1 MVLGLIRLVLVTLLL
16 KERKSMLNFSFQ
28 NPTKIHFGENTISAI
43 ATEIPKK
50 ARVLVVYGGGSIK
63 NNGVYQQV
71 IDALKDHT
79 WFEFSGI
86 EPNPTYTTLM
96 KAQAI
101 IAAEN
106 IDYLL
111 AVGGGSVVDG
121 AKFIAAAALYNEG
134 NQGDNESNDPWD
146 ILAKQLPVKAAL
158 PIAAVLTLPATGSE
172 SNGNS
177 VVTRE
182 GNKLP
187 FSSPLV
193 RPIFAVLDP
202 SVTLSLSDR
211 QISNGVVD
219 AFVHTIEQYLTYS
232 VNGKVQD
239 RFSEGLLQTL
249 IEEGPKALVAETK
262 NDLAIRANIMWSAT
276 MALNGLIGAGVPQ
289 DWSTHMIGHELTG
302 AFGID
307 HARTLSIVLPA
318 VMKVKRQ
325 QKREKLLQYAARVW
339 QINDGDE
346 DERIAKAI
354 QCTESFFETMQVPIR
369 LSDVKLGITDID
381 VLIGNLAK
389 HGMTKLGEHGDISLD
404 VSREILMQAL

>member
-1 MVLGLIRLVLVTLLL
+1 
-16 KERKSMLNFSFQ
+16 MLNFSFQ
-28 NPTKIHFGENTISAI
+28 NPTRIHFGEGQIEVI
-43 ATEIPKK
+43 AQEVPEN
-50 ARVLVVYGGGSIK
+50 ARVLMVYGGGSIK
-63 NNGVYQQV
+63 SNGVYQQV
-71 IDALKDHT
+71 IAALGEHT
-79 WFEFSGI
+79 FFEFSGI
-86 EPNPTYTTLM
+86 EPNPTYDTLM
-96 KAQAI
+96 KAQEI
-101 IAAEN
+101 IKREN

-121 AKFIAAAALYNEG
+121 AKFIAAAAFYNGNGEG
-134 NQGDNESNDPWD
+134 DSNDPWD
-146 ILAKQLPVKAAL
+146 ILAKQQAVTKAL
-158 PIAAVLTLPATGSE
+158 PIGAILTLPATGSE

-177 VVTRE
+177 VVTRD

-193 RPIFAVLDP
+193 RPLFAVLDP
-202 SVTLSLSDR
+202 TVTLSLSDR

-249 IEEGPKALVAETK
+249 IEEGPKALLPETK
-262 NDLAIRANIMWSAT
+262 ENLDVRANIMWSAT

-318 VMKVKRQ
+318 VMKVRKE
-325 QKREKLLQYAARVW
+325 QKREKLLQYATRVW
-339 QINDGDE
+339 QITEGD
-346 DERIAKAI
+346 DNARIDKAI
-354 QCTESFFETMQVPIR
+354 RLTEAFFETMQVPTR
-369 LSDVKLGITDID
+369 LSEVDLGSKDID
-381 VLIGNLAK
+381 LLIERLEQ
-389 HGMTKLGEHGDISLD
+389 HGMTTLGEHSDITLAI
-404 VSREILMQAL
+404 SREILIKAL